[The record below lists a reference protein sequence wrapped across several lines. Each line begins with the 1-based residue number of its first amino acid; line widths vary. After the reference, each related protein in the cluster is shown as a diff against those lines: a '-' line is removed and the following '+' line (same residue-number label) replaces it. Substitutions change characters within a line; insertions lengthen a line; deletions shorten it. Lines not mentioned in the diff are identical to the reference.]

1 MRSEVAFSL
10 PYGFT
15 DDAGNLHRDGVMR
28 LATTLDEIAPLN
40 DPRTQ
45 QNPAYLGIIL
55 IAKVLRN
62 LGGFMPVPVAVIE
75 RLYAADFTFLQDLYL
90 QLNTASGRANFG
102 ERIVETECPNCQT
115 RFLIDLEPNLDLT
128 PETSLA

>member
-1 MRSEVAFSL
+1 MQSEVTFSL

-28 LATTLDEIAPLN
+28 LATTLDEIAPLD

-45 QNPAYLGIIL
+45 KHPAYLGIIL
-55 IAKVLRN
+55 IARVLTR
-62 LGGFMPVPVAVIE
+62 LGGFTPVPVALIE

-90 QLNTASGRANFG
+90 QLNTGTGSANFG
-102 ERIVETECPNCQT
+102 ERLLETECPNCQT
-115 RFLIDLEPNLDLT
+115 RFLIDLEPT
-128 PETSLA
+128 QESGLA